1 MENFRRT
8 IKHRII
14 WLISLNALALVFIIS
29 VGLYSSKGSGG
40 HVSEFIRG
48 FQAGIF
54 MVLQAYLL
62 FLTVWYALSLRN
74 EERLNKLKIAENDE
88 RARLIR
94 DKIGGVGFNFS
105 LAAIAAGAV
114 AAGFLN
120 EIVFFTLMAVTI
132 FMALVKAAL
141 KFHYNTKY

>member
-14 WLISLNALALVFIIS
+14 WLISLNVLALVFIIS
-29 VGLYSSKGSGG
+29 VGLYSSQGSGG

-54 MVLQAYLL
+54 MVLQAFLL
-62 FLTVWYALSLRN
+62 LLTIRYFLALRN
-74 EERLNKLKIAENDE
+74 EGKLKALKIAETDE
-88 RARLIR
+88 RAKLIR

-105 LAAIAAGAV
+105 LAVMAAGAV

-120 EIVFFTLMAVTI
+120 EMIFFTLMAVTI
-132 FMALVKAAL
+132 FMSLVKAAL
-141 KFHYNTKY
+141 KIHFNTKY